1 MANVNESVRQWYG
14 LGVVSLIVTACSS
27 IPPTQDSVSPGASGR
42 TESNSMAQGAGPGV
56 DGTVRAAFFQG
67 TLQAVDPRRRQAT
80 VLLDDGKL
88 LVRVDVGKEAGDL
101 TALKPGSRI
110 SFTLRESV
118 RITQGRFFHP
128 ETGHVVNRFPPKS
141 MSERELTSSYFTRSP
156 TGHHDMHWSRTID
169 VPAKVVSVDPRSRTV
184 QLTTYDGRNFSI
196 TVSNPRVN
204 LGNLSE
210 GEPVVAHFKEIDT
223 LHVIR

>member
-1 MANVNESVRQWYG
+1 MANVNESVQLWYRPV
-14 LGVVSLIVTACSS
+14 VVSLILTACSG
-27 IPPTQDSVSPGASGR
+27 IRPTEDPVSPGAGGR
-42 TESNSMAQGAGPGV
+42 TESNSMAEDAAPGV
-56 DGTVRAAFFQG
+56 EGTVHAAFFLG
-67 TLQAVDPRRRQAT
+67 TLQAVDPGRRQAT
-80 VLLDDGKL
+80 VMLDDGKL
-88 LVRVDVGKEAGDL
+88 LVRVDVGKDAGDL
-101 TALKPGSRI
+101 SALKPGSRI

-118 RITQGRFFHP
+118 RFTQGRFFHP
-128 ETGHVVNRFPPKS
+128 ETGRVVNRFPPKS

-169 VPAKVVSVDPRSRTV
+169 VPAKVVSVDPRSRMV
-184 QLTTYDGRNFSI
+184 QLITYDGRNFSV

-223 LHVIR
+223 LDVIR